1 MLEAVLTYDLVP
13 GASQQAYQAWAKN
26 AIGTTLRQAGLIEF
40 RAHRNILGSPQVRV
54 TAVWHSMAD
63 MEKFW
68 LGDWQPAEAEL
79 RTMATN
85 LKWEYWGTSPV
96 VPEPLRPGT

>member
-26 AIGTTLRQAGLIEF
+26 SIGTTLRQAGLIEF
-40 RAHRNILGSPQVRV
+40 RAHRNILGSPQVRI

-68 LGDWQPAEAEL
+68 LGDCGAAYHGNKPQVGIL
-79 RTMATN
+79 GN
-85 LKWEYWGTSPV
+85 LARCT
-96 VPEPLRPGT
+96 